1 MISGNPLIDDPG
13 MDIDIN
19 SKKESIEE
27 SNDANMEEHIANGI
41 EGNNR
46 EISDMIEVEEPVVV
60 ASPEVID
67 ITHIDDDVEIIE
79 DEDEDDDEEE
89 EMLVEREGVAG
100 GDDDDVIVIGD
111 DSDTENIIASQV
123 GNTAKNPGLIL
134 ANDFASVGAKAMKPV
149 QDYPVK
155 DEAHYVWEI
164 KDWNSLRE
172 EKVRSPRF
180 KCGGFE
186 WNILLF
192 PHGNQ
197 NSNAISIYMEPHPL
211 GEEESDGK
219 PVDENWYVC
228 AQFALDLWNP
238 HHPEAHLSNGSHHR
252 FNKNETDWGFSS
264 LIDLKQLTHGVNNL
278 RNPTPHPILANN
290 QINITGY
297 VRVID
302 DSSTGVLWHNFLD
315 YDSKLG
321 SGYVGLNNQGA
332 TCYLNSL
339 LQSYFTTKF
348 FRKLVYE
355 IPTHSTGEL
364 SNVALSLQRIFYLLS
379 TSNEPVATLELTK
392 SFGWDSS
399 DAFTQHD
406 VQELNRILMDKL
418 ETAMKGTK
426 IEGKLNDIF
435 VGKMKSYIK
444 CVNVPYESSRV
455 EDFWDI
461 QLNVKGFRNL
471 QDSFKNY
478 IEIEMLD
485 GENKYQAGDQYG
497 YQDAKKGV
505 VFEAFPPV
513 LHLQLKR
520 FEYDF
525 QVDDLVKIDDFY
537 EFPDKIDLKPYLD
550 EDLSEEIKNENWNYK
565 LHGVLVHQGSI
576 SNGHY
581 YAMIKPY
588 GDNETWLRFDD
599 DKVWKVTPTQVFQDN
614 FGARD
619 LTQEELNKMTRIE
632 QQDHLL
638 RRVTSAYMLVYYREE
653 ALPDILPKND
663 EIIDESIPKHI
674 PGQIKFE
681 IEERERIEKQ
691 KQEALYYINV
701 KLITLTNIN
710 NNLGFDLALDS
721 TVLKFYDESLKG
733 SLCDPK
739 SYKVKKEDNFKV
751 VNELVEKELGYT
763 EQAGFRLISVCHR
776 NNHTNR
782 ADVPVRN
789 ELLETHVNNVYFK
802 SFNRKFDEMVFYVE
816 ELNKDIRS
824 INKLTTIK
832 QVVTPEKFTFESVW
846 NKINDVGTKLDDD
859 LKFKNIEE
867 YSKSIILFIKYF
879 DPISQEIRTLSHI
892 NVSKDDLIESIIEP
906 IRELLGFDQDVSL
919 EFYEEIS
926 PVKVEKIDVSVSFD
940 KQELNNGDII
950 TVQVSNV
957 NELTQDK
964 VYHNLKDYYRFM
976 LTRIRIQVEPFKAE
990 IDEEDFDFVEG
1001 GENKEKEESVDI
1013 QIAKNLSKTF
1023 QLWASVDY
1031 SYQQLAQEIAQ
1042 RLNVDP
1048 NYLRIFVLGNKG
1060 QRYPLKTTNHLSQ
1073 LFPKHI
1079 PVNQL
1084 IHFEYEILN
1093 IPLKDYENLK
1103 AVKIHWL
1110 TSLLQYQVFEI
1121 LISKTGTVY
1130 DLIEKLL
1137 HKVNV
1142 PKDHLK
1148 YLLCW
1153 AGNNHMFTE
1162 LIKFDMSLNQIQDGT
1177 DLYCGV
1183 FPIEV
1188 EILTVH
1194 NLISRYVDDKEEQGD
1209 DDEEKKE
1216 DEDIFDNEV
1225 VKEEFIMAKKEVKN
1239 LNLIPTF
1246 HFHKNISYRHGIPF
1260 VLVVYPNETFKDTK
1274 ERLRKKLGL
1283 GIQAFE
1289 KVRIAL
1295 VDNDETSNGS
1305 YIDNDDLILFDEI
1318 GKVTTSVSVA
1328 LDHPDRIKRS
1338 NQFDKGISI
1347 K

>member
-1 MISGNPLIDDPG
+1 
-13 MDIDIN
+13 MDVDIN
-19 SKKESIEE
+19 TKKQSIEE
-27 SNDANMEEHIANGI
+27 PGNADVDATRANGI
-41 EGNNR
+41 DGTNR
-46 EISDMIEVEEPVVV
+46 DISDLI
-60 ASPEVID
+60 EVID
-67 ITHIDDDVEIIE
+67 ITQQGIEDDVEIIE
-79 DEDEDDDEEE
+79 DDDDDEDEDDEDEGVI
-89 EMLVEREGVAG
+89 VERGVS
-100 GDDDDVIVIGD
+100 DNDDDVIVIAD
-111 DSDTENIIASQV
+111 DSDTEN
-123 GNTAKNPGLIL
+123 GNNKDPAAAK
-134 ANDFASVGAKAMKPV
+134 ANDFAAIAAKTMKPV
-149 QDYPVK
+149 QDYPIK
-155 DEAHYVWEI
+155 DETHYVWEI
-164 KDWNSLRE
+164 KDWNSLKE
-172 EKVRSPRF
+172 EKVRSPKF
-180 KCGGFE
+180 KCGGYE

-197 NSNAISIYMEPHPL
+197 NNNSISIYMEPHPPL
-211 GEEESDGK
+211 DEEGK

-238 HHPEAHLSNGSHHR
+238 HHPEAHMCNGSHHR
-252 FNKNETDWGFSS
+252 FNKGETDWGFSS
-264 LIDLKQLTHGVNNL
+264 LIELKQLTHGVNNL
-278 RNPTPHPILANN
+278 RNPTPHPILTNN
-290 QINITGY
+290 QLNITGY
-297 VRVID
+297 VRIID
-302 DSSTGVLWHNFLD
+302 DSSTGVLWHNFID

-339 LQSYFTTKF
+339 LQSYFTTKC

-426 IEGKLNDIF
+426 IEGRLNDIF

-444 CVNVPYESSRV
+444 CVNVSYESSRV

-461 QLNVKGFRNL
+461 QLNVRGFQNL
-471 QDSFKNY
+471 SESFKNY

-525 QVDDLVKIDDFY
+525 VVDDLVKIDDFY

-550 EDLSEEIKNENWNYK
+550 EDLSDEIKNQNWNYK

-588 GDNETWLRFDD
+588 ANTETWLRFDD

-619 LTQEELNKMTRIE
+619 LTQTELSKMSRIE
-632 QQDHLL
+632 QQDHLM
-638 RRVTSAYMLVYYREE
+638 RRVTSAYMLVYYRESE
-653 ALPDILPKND
+653 LPSILPDND
-663 EIIDESIPKHI
+663 ESIDESIPKHI
-674 PGQIKFE
+674 PAQIKFE

-701 KLITLTNIN
+701 KLITIN
-710 NNLGFDLALDS
+710 TMNHNAGFDLALDS
-721 TVLKFYDESLKG
+721 TVVKFYDESLKG
-733 SLCDPK
+733 TLCDPK
-739 SYKVKKEDNFKV
+739 SFKVKKEDNFKV
-751 VNELVEKELGYT
+751 LNELARNELGY
-763 EQAGFRLISVCHR
+763 EDANGFRLITVCHR

-782 ADVPVRN
+782 VDEPVRN
-789 ELLETHVNNVYFK
+789 ELVDTNVNNVYFK
-802 SFNRKFDEMVFYVE
+802 SFNRKFDEMVFFVE
-816 ELNKDIRS
+816 ELNKDIRA
-824 INKLTTIK
+824 INKLTTITEK
-832 QVVTPEKFTFESVW
+832 VTPESFTFDFVL
-846 NKINDVGTKLDDD
+846 NKIQDVGTQQESD

-867 YSKSIILFIKYF
+867 YSKNILLFIKYF
-879 DPISQEIRTLSHI
+879 DPISQEVRALSHI
-892 NVSKDDLIESIIEP
+892 NVSKDDVIETIVEP
-906 IRELLGFDQDVSL
+906 IRELLGFNEDVSL
-919 EFYEEIS
+919 ELYEEIS
-926 PVKVEKIDVSVSFD
+926 PIKIEKLDQGVSFD
-940 KQELNNGDII
+940 KQELSNGDII

-957 NELTQDK
+957 NDLAEGK
-964 VYHNLKDYYRFM
+964 VYHNLKEYYRFL
-976 LTRIRIQVEPFKAE
+976 LTRIRISVEPFKAE

-1001 GENKEKEESVDI
+1001 EGKEKEESVDI

-1023 QLWASVDY
+1023 QIWASMDY
-1031 SYQQLAQEIAQ
+1031 SYHQLAAEIAL

-1048 NYLRIFVLGNKG
+1048 NYLRIFVLSNKG

-1079 PVNQL
+1079 PANQL

-1121 LISKTGTVY
+1121 LISKTGTVH

-1137 HKVNV
+1137 HKVNI
-1142 PKDHLK
+1142 PKSHLK
-1148 YLLCW
+1148 HLLCW
-1153 AGNNHMFTE
+1153 AGNNHIFAD
-1162 LIKFDMSLNQIQDGT
+1162 LVRFDISLNQIQDGY

-1183 FPIEV
+1183 FPVEV
-1188 EILTVH
+1188 EILAAHSVVARFT
-1194 NLISRYVDDKEEQGD
+1194 
-1209 DDEEKKE
+1209 DDEEVNE
-1216 DEDIFDNEV
+1216 DDDVFDNET
-1225 VKEEFIMAKKEVKN
+1225 VKEEFILAKKEVKN

-1246 HFHKNISYRHGIPF
+1246 HFHKNTTYRHGVPF
-1260 VLVVYPNETFKDTK
+1260 LLTVYRDEVFKNTK

-1289 KVRIAL
+1289 KLKIAL
-1295 VDNDETSNGS
+1295 VDNDETSSGS
-1305 YIDNDDLILFDEI
+1305 YVEDDELVLFDEI
-1318 GKVTTSVSVA
+1318 GKASNGVSIA